1 MKCKIMGEYIESG
14 QFTKKDNSIV
24 KTVTLLSGNE
34 TVQINNAVVPPATQ
48 RLAKLEFI
56 CDVFSTKY
64 GLMINAIN

>member
-1 MKCKIMGEYIESG
+1 MKCKIIGEYIESG

-48 RLAKLEFI
+48 RLAKLEFT